1 MKRFKLITG
10 RTLIQG
16 SGKEK
21 GKFSE
26 EYIKETSTCEIDPE
40 DMADLSIVEGD
51 RLLIKTKHGEARVIA
66 RSSKRAP
73 HRGLIFIPYG
83 PTANLLTNPE
93 TNSSGMPTLKGIE
106 AEIEKEVPR

>member
-1 MKRFKLITG
+1 VDRFKLITG

-26 EYIKETSTCEIDPE
+26 EYIKETSMCEIDPE
-40 DMADLSIVEGD
+40 DMKKLSIVDGD
-51 RLLIKTKHGEARVIA
+51 QLLIRTKFGKAIAIA
-66 RSSKRAP
+66 RSSKHTP
-73 HRGLIFIPYG
+73 HKGLLFIPYG
-83 PTANLLTNPE
+83 PIANLLTNPE

-106 AEIEKEVPR
+106 AEIEKEA